1 MSVDLDTFDLAG
13 MPLSCTLR
21 ADGWR
26 TPQLLAWLNR
36 HGALSSAVLAQ
47 LAETGIRSGSGLV
60 DACPLTPHPAEVQPM
75 TKVAEAAHTIRLRLV
90 LHPLSHP
97 CLIQHL
103 ASIPAELHRRT
114 LLNAIEF
121 GIQIVLGVRSPEA
134 PDSRPSQPIGIVEM
148 APLGLMSPSIATEH
162 NAITESPEP
171 APPMMAK
178 VLNPAP
184 AFVQPSTPT
193 PVALLDLGSLSNLIP
208 ASYD

>member
-1 MSVDLDTFDLAG
+1 
-13 MPLSCTLR
+13 
-21 ADGWR
+21 
-26 TPQLLAWLNR
+26 
-36 HGALSSAVLAQ
+36 
-47 LAETGIRSGSGLV
+47 
-60 DACPLTPHPAEVQPM
+60 M

-148 APLGLMSPSIATEH
+148 APFGLMSPSIATEH